1 MVKEI
6 KLGETYE
13 IIANHVKHG
22 FKIGDKVFIIS
33 DTIYDLFC
41 NPHIDNNLYYAND
54 CVKID
59 EKNLKKSIL
68 ECLDLNVS
76 LYIYLVVNNIL
87 EDNFDFC
94 VFEIHDIKEK
104 SIIVEKKELKLFIEI
119 DNSCLDC
126 IYFVKEMFDIINLA
140 FKYDLINHYLI
151 SNKNIH
157 NKAHPLYSKILF
169 PPIWPRLS
177 VYFLSPSK

>member
-1 MVKEI
+1 MNQK
-6 KLGETYE
+6 
-13 IIANHVKHG
+13 

-33 DTIYDLFC
+33 NTIYDLFC
-41 NPHIDNNLYYAND
+41 NPYIDNNLYYAND

-76 LYIYLVVNNIL
+76 LYIYLIINNVL
-87 EDNFDFC
+87 EDNFDHY
-94 VFEIHDIKEK
+94 VFQIHDIKEK

-126 IYFVKEMFDIINLA
+126 IYFAEEMFNIINLA
-140 FKYDLINHYLI
+140 FKYDLKNHYLI
-151 SNKNIH
+151 SNKTREIKTLLSDIYNII
-157 NKAHPLYSKILF
+157 ALSDSKNPEEYRESLF
-169 PPIWPRLS
+169 IMERALRDLGYRL
-177 VYFLSPSK
+177 

>member
-1 MVKEI
+1 MNQK
-6 KLGETYE
+6 
-13 IIANHVKHG
+13 

-33 DTIYDLFC
+33 NTIYDLFC

-59 EKNLKKSIL
+59 EKKLKKSIL

-76 LYIYLVVNNIL
+76 LYSYLIINNFL
-87 EDNFDFC
+87 EDNFDHY
-94 VFEIHDIKEK
+94 VFEIYDIKEK

-126 IYFVKEMFDIINLA
+126 IYFAEEMFNIINLA
-140 FKYDLINHYLI
+140 FKYDLKNHYLI
-151 SNKNIH
+151 SNKTREIKTLLLDIYNII
-157 NKAHPLYSKILF
+157 ALSDSKNPEEYRESLLIMERALRDLGY
-169 PPIWPRLS
+169 RL
-177 VYFLSPSK
+177 